1 MWCQCEMYREVL
13 KGRLVEDGGFE
24 IGSVYREGLCSHG
37 GTEAVDD
44 VKVAQNR

>member
-1 MWCQCEMYREVL
+1 MYREVL

-24 IGSVYREGLCSHG
+24 IGSVYREGLCGPG
-37 GTEAVDD
+37 GTETVDD